1 MWIKLSGA
9 SKDLINRTG
18 IFKQHESIKYSR
30 YGRLILVPPILG
42 AIGSYYAFSIIEK
55 NQYICAVFA
64 AIWFFIILA
73 VDMAM
78 SATMYKSDRKKSTGF
93 AIAIF
98 FRLVLSVCVGLVVS
112 HPLILRI
119 FEPSIEKNINDKDQD
134 DKNQKVLSATSTL
147 ASAKTIYQIQIDKL
161 NSTNKCLT
169 NLTQFER
176 STANTTS
183 RDFFETNGA
192 LCGSSSG
199 MGAGCGTECHN
210 KEDII
215 EANDK
220 KIAAIRTEMN
230 TVVTPETS
238 ILDTAIIQGKTV
250 PATTDY
256 LARTEALDILMN
268 GDGQKLKEHTH
279 VSRAATLLIFFLVVL
294 DCLIVI
300 FKWTTPIGA
309 YEYAID
315 ALEEE
320 YIKQLQAESII
331 HISTIE
337 QIATLKGK
345 LEIDAFDILLIQ
357 NLLTEVIRQ
366 IDISREDFNMRKK
379 QWLRGVG
386 LFEFSRRKQL
396 KRDIFKIERM
406 YDNVRAKTLEN
417 VSSKIHK
424 M

>member
-18 IFKQHESIKYSR
+18 IFKQKESIKYSR
-30 YGRLILVPPILG
+30 YGRLILIPPILG
-42 AIGSYYAFSIIEK
+42 AIGSYYAFSIIER
-55 NQYICAVFA
+55 NQYICAAFA

-78 SATMYKSDRKKSTGF
+78 SATMYKSDRKKSKGF

-112 HPLILRI
+112 HPLVLRI
-119 FEPSIEKNINDKDQD
+119 FEPSIEKNINDKDES

-147 ASAKTIYQIQIDKL
+147 ASAKTIYQTQIDKL
-161 NSTNKCLT
+161 NSTNKCLI

-176 STANTTS
+176 STANITS
-183 RDFFETNGA
+183 RDFFEENGA

-199 MGAGCGTECHN
+199 RGAGCGTECRN

-215 EANDK
+215 KANDE
-220 KIAAIRTEMN
+220 KISEIRTEMN
-230 TVVTPETS
+230 TVVIPETS
-238 ILDTAIIQGKTV
+238 ILDKAIIQGKTV

-268 GDGQKLKEHTH
+268 GDGQKLKENTH

-294 DCLIVI
+294 DCLIVV
-300 FKWTTPIGA
+300 FKWTTSIGA

-315 ALEEE
+315 AYEEQF
-320 YIKQLQAESII
+320 IKQLEMETIV
-331 HISTIE
+331 HVSTIE
-337 QIATLKGK
+337 KLAILKGK
-345 LEIDAFDILLIQ
+345 SEIDAYELLVTQ
-357 NLLTEVIRQ
+357 NLLTEVVRQ
-366 IDISREDFNMRKK
+366 IDISRDDFNMRKK

-417 VSSKIHK
+417 FSSKIHR